1 MIGYTIIID
10 QDVIKL
16 AKRVEILL
24 NDNWKCQ
31 GGIISVLQGITT
43 HNVITSNR
51 VTFDYFY
58 AQAMTKEQG

>member
-31 GGIISVLQGITT
+31 GGIISVLEGITT
-43 HNVITSNR
+43 HNIFTGNR
-51 VTFDYFY
+51 MTFYYFY